1 MSTNKFYTENQIYVA
16 TFLGG
21 PIPAGIL
28 VFQNLKKLE
37 EQRLANAVLMGTVVF
52 TILLFLG
59 IMQIP
64 DHIFERIPSLAFTAL
79 YTVFV
84 FVLYRRYLANRVNAE
99 LVEKDNRASN
109 WSVAGYG
116 FLGLMINLVIIFAI
130 GSSQPAFPGE
140 KMTFGSLEHEVFY
153 NAENTDPSTVEN
165 VARVLAEE
173 EVFDEEGRI
182 AVHLEEYQ
190 DLLVLSMAVN
200 RQFWSDADLM
210 SDYANLKEHLQSTLG
225 KKVRIDLIHY
235 TLNGENEI
243 KKI

>member
-1 MSTNKFYTENQIYVA
+1 MKKFYTENQIYVA

-28 VFQNLKKLE
+28 VYQNLKKLE

-52 TILLFLG
+52 TFLMFLG
-59 IMQIP
+59 IMHIP
-64 DHIFERIPSLAFTAL
+64 DHIFERIPSLAITAL

-84 FVLYRRYLANRVNAE
+84 FVLYRRYLADRVNAE
-99 LVEKDNRASN
+99 LTEKEFRASN

-130 GSSQPAFPGE
+130 GSTQPAFPGE
-140 KMTFGSLEHEVFY
+140 KMTFGNLEHEVFFHE
-153 NAENTDPSTVEN
+153 ENTDPSTVEN
-165 VARVLAEE
+165 VARVLTEE
-173 EVFDEEGRI
+173 EIFGEEYRI
-182 AVHLEEYQ
+182 AVHLEEYEN
-190 DLLVLSMAVN
+190 LLVMSMAVN

-210 SDYANLKEHLQSTLG
+210 KDYAHLKEQLQSRLG
-225 KKVRIDLIHY
+225 QKVRIDLIHY
-235 TLNGENEI
+235 SLNGEDEK

>member
-1 MSTNKFYTENQIYVA
+1 MKKFYTENQIYVA

-28 VFQNLKKLE
+28 VSQNLKKLG
-37 EQRLANAVLMGTVVF
+37 EQHLANAALLGTVVF
-52 TILLFLG
+52 TFLLFLG

-84 FVLYRRYLANRVNAE
+84 FVLYRRYLADRVNAE
-99 LVEKDNRASN
+99 LLDKDFRASN

-130 GSSQPAFPGE
+130 GSTQPAFPGE

-153 NAENTDPSTVEN
+153 NKDNTDPSTVEN
-165 VARVLAEE
+165 VARVLTEE
-173 EVFDEEGRI
+173 EIFDEEYRK
-182 AVHLEEYQ
+182 AVHLEQYQ

-210 SDYANLKEHLQSTLG
+210 NDYANLKEHLQSRLG
-225 KKVRIDLIHY
+225 QKVRIDLIHY
-235 TLNGENEI
+235 NLNGEDEK